1 MNKSV
6 VEIEGFDVLQ
16 RKITL
21 LADDRDKQREV
32 KAILRRV
39 ARPTV
44 KAAQGFAPQ
53 SKKPHRARKTL
64 INPGNLKKSIGTIT
78 GRKGNSKKNPTIYVG
93 PRVRG
98 KYDGFYGAWVH
109 EGVNIYRKGFKRNRK
124 GNRDY
129 NAAGAA
135 SRTKAQPF
143 MDKAY
148 NVTKGKVTADAEKS
162 VAAFIQKRI
171 NKLSA

>member
-1 MNKSV
+1 MNKSI

-16 RKITL
+16 RKIKQL
-21 LADDRDKQREV
+21 GDDRDKQREV

-44 KAAQGFAPQ
+44 KAARSFAPKSSQ
-53 SKKPHRARKTL
+53 PHRARKTL

-93 PRVRG
+93 PRVKG
-98 KYDGFYGAWVH
+98 KHDGFYGAWVH
-109 EGVNIYRKGFKRNRK
+109 DGVNIYRKGFKRNRK
-124 GNRDY
+124 GNKGY
-129 NAAGAA
+129 NASGAKT
-135 SRTKAQPF
+135 RTNPQPY

-148 NVTKGKVTADAEKS
+148 NATKGKVTADAEKG
-162 VAAFIQKRI
+162 VAKFIQKKI
-171 NKLSA
+171 DKLSN